1 MTSVT
6 SSLPATNG
14 STNGSA
20 RHLLRYLSDIFEG
33 IREGLDAQQTYKT
46 LDQLSDSELSR
57 RGLSREDLPTL
68 AVEPRIAA

>member
-1 MTSVT
+1 MTSIT
-6 SSLPATNG
+6 SSLPAI
-14 STNGSA
+14 NGSA

-68 AVEPRIAA
+68 AVEARLAA